1 MGFEPYPEAFVTAQP
16 RAAPGPHARHS
27 LAAALRLGFVA
38 ALQRLPPEERAA
50 LLLRDVLGY
59 GEPEAAAM
67 LGVPEARV
75 AELIAGARDALGAVR
90 PPPVDRARERIVVA
104 RFAAAFAAGADAG
117 ALLAPGARLTV
128 VPDTVVDGAAVAAWL
143 RTHAPATLTPG
154 RAGGQPA
161 FGCRSPDGVLVLET
175 ASGGVAALTWFGD
188 PDLAARLGLG

>member
-1 MGFEPYPEAFVTAQP
+1 MGFEPYPDALVTAQP

-38 ALQRLPPEERAA
+38 ALQRLPAEERAA

-59 GEPEAAAM
+59 AEREAAAM

-75 AELIAGARDALGAVR
+75 AELLAGARDALGAVP
-90 PPPVDRARERIVVA
+90 PPPVDRARERLLAA
-104 RFAAAFAAGADAG
+104 RFADAFEAGAGAG
-117 ALLAPGARLTV
+117 ALLAPGARLTL
-128 VPDTVVDGAAVAAWL
+128 VPDTVLHGSAVAAWL
-143 RTHAPATLTPG
+143 RTHAPAALTRG

-161 FGCRSPDGVLVLET
+161 LGCRSPDGVLVLET
-175 ASGGVAALTWFGD
+175 GAGAIAALTWFGD